1 MTSAPK
7 TSPSE
12 TARPEETPYGWCPS
26 VLRPMPL
33 SDGLM
38 VRIRP
43 WMGTLTRAQAEGLA
57 DLASRYGA
65 GVVELTNRANLQL
78 RGLSQEDHAALVP
91 QLDDLGLSR
100 VDRSPSRRVNVTID
114 PFRAPGGGMDRL
126 ARALSERLSE
136 ARWSALPEKFGFLID
151 AGRVRRLDGI
161 AGDIRIEACGDALLL
176 RQDGA
181 PNGLRLSDVTE
192 AVEAALAM
200 AAWFINS
207 GAIGLDG
214 RGRMAQAKAKGLTPP
229 SALTGDDAPN
239 PAEAPAL
246 AGAAFLHAVGGTL
259 TADALAQAAASG
271 PFRVTPYRA
280 LLRFEGASASHLV
293 SEEASWN
300 NAP

>member
-1 MTSAPK
+1 
-7 TSPSE
+7 
-12 TARPEETPYGWCPS
+12 
-26 VLRPMPL
+26 
-33 SDGLM
+33 
-38 VRIRP
+38 
-43 WMGTLTRAQAEGLA
+43 
-57 DLASRYGA
+57 
-65 GVVELTNRANLQL
+65 
-78 RGLSQEDHAALVP
+78 
-91 QLDDLGLSR
+91 
-100 VDRSPSRRVNVTID
+100 
-114 PFRAPGGGMDRL
+114 MDRL

-176 RQDGA
+176 RPDGA

-271 PFRVTPYRA
+271 PFRVTPVRA
-280 LLRFEGASASHLV
+280 LLRFESASASHLV

-300 NAP
+300 NAS